1 MEWIEKVKSFF
12 AGEKKDLTDPE
23 IRKEAFFLLS
33 ELHGTARWDEF
44 AMIVRQTIITRHPVQ
59 KPSFA
64 ERMRIAKAAARV
76 PEPGFW
82 LERLQSS

>member
-12 AGEKKDLTDPE
+12 AAEKKDLTDPV

-33 ELHGTARWDEF
+33 ELYGQARWDEF

-64 ERMRIAKAAARV
+64 EMEAEMREVHKLF
-76 PEPGFW
+76 EPW
-82 LERLQSS
+82 LN